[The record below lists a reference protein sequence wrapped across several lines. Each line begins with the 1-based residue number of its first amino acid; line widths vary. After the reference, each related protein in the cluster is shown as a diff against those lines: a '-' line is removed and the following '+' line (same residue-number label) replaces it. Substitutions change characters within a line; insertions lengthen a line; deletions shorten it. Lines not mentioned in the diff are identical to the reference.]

1 MKRLAFFALTAAAA
15 FGFGACEKHSSA
27 ELPGHYQHKGGSHT
41 EAPEAPAA
49 HEATP
54 AHVEKEKAPAGDHKG

>member
-27 ELPGHYQHKGGSHT
+27 ELPEHYQHKGGNH
-41 EAPEAPAA
+41 AEAPAS
-49 HEATP
+49 HEAAP
-54 AHVEKEKAPAGDHKG
+54 ARVEKHAAPAGDHKG